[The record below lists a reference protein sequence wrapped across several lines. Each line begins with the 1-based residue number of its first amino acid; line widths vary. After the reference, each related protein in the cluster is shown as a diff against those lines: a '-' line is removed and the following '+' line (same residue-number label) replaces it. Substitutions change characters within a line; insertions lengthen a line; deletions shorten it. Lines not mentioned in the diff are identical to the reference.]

1 MTSRSNINENEPPQQ
16 APRPAVDRSSDEA
29 RSSSP
34 TPEAAA
40 ASPRISIPRGD
51 DDDDAPEPP
60 QQTAARYEEMEEAMK
75 ELANIPRHE
84 VPMPATP
91 AQIGAAC
98 EAIVDEEEAL
108 IDALKNKGV
117 GPELFDEESL
127 MSPFQVES
135 DIDASK
141 SRETMLP
148 SDGVEDGGD
157 RLPQNTDATTSPA
170 TPTVENQGQPVPR
183 RSLYLPR
190 LVTRPHSLRDD
201 DTSMPP
207 PSATLEATLVQGAEA
222 TLIEPVHA
230 IPIRITWWKKYQRYI
245 VGGMCLLLIGLA
257 VVVGVS
263 LGSDASPPSFSPLN
277 SDNTSSV
284 APSVKVSI
292 PINHNELFSDCCC
305 MNPQQSTIIC
315 FCTISYVFAVLLP
328 RQGFTQVCSR

>member
-1 MTSRSNINENEPPQQ
+1 
-16 APRPAVDRSSDEA
+16 
-29 RSSSP
+29 
-34 TPEAAA
+34 
-40 ASPRISIPRGD
+40 
-51 DDDDAPEPP
+51 
-60 QQTAARYEEMEEAMK
+60 MEEAMK

-98 EAIVDEEEAL
+98 EAIVDEEEG
-108 IDALKNKGV
+108 IDALKNKGG
-117 GPELFDEESL
+117 GPELIDEESP
-127 MSPFQVES
+127 MPPFQVES

-148 SDGVEDGGD
+148 SDGVEDAGD
-157 RLPQNTDATTSPA
+157 RLPQNTDATTSTA
-170 TPTVENQGQPVPR
+170 TPTVNQGQPVPR
-183 RSLYLPR
+183 RSRYLPY
-190 LVTRPHSLRDD
+190 LVTRPYSLRDD

-207 PSATLEATLVQGAEA
+207 PSTTLEATLVQGAEA

-230 IPIRITWWKKYQRYI
+230 VPIRITWWKKYQRYI

-284 APSVKVSI
+284 APSVDQRSSPSSKVST
-292 PINHNELFSDCCC
+292 CCC
-305 MNPQQSTIIC
+305 QHYCLLS
-315 FCTISYVFAVLLP
+315 TISYVFVVLLP